1 MDVYPVLV
9 ELGDKMGTNIF
20 STQVLHSNILGRNV
34 TGVFTDGT
42 RLVYRDNECYQ
53 LYEKNGFKSYT
64 EREINIIG
72 SIPVVSALKILDGEL
87 PDTDIFDGVVGMV
100 NVRNYLVSSLW
111 KQKRSLY
118 TKYPL
123 NEFFGSTIRSCLLE
137 FISKARTV
145 NGVFRFWIN
154 FPIHNF
160 YYYPTPTGAILVL
173 HNFHIREYG
182 ECNRQKSIWKAIKE
196 SVDRVLFGSGKPI
209 EFIVL
214 EGNLKGDIE
223 LYSGYGKKLEKLID
237 TAHLGG

>member
-1 MDVYPVLV
+1 MN
-9 ELGDKMGTNIF
+9 TNIF
-20 STQVLHSNILGRNV
+20 STQVLHSDILGRDV

-53 LYEKNGFKSYT
+53 LYEKNGPESHTKQ
-64 EREINIIG
+64 EINIID
-72 SIPVVSALKILDGEL
+72 SVPVVSALKILDGGL
-87 PDTDIFDGVVGMV
+87 SDTDTFDGVVGMV
-100 NVRNYLVSSLW
+100 NMRNYLVNSFW

-123 NEFFGSTIRSCLLE
+123 NEFFGSVVRSYLLE
-137 FISKARTV
+137 FIRQARTV
-145 NGVFRFWIN
+145 SGVFRFWIN

-173 HNFHIREYG
+173 HNFHIREDG
-182 ECNRQKSIWKAIKE
+182 ECNQSKSIWRAIKE
-196 SVDRVLFGSGKPI
+196 SVDRVLFGSGKPT